1 MLSYKQQR
9 QREKLRKQQKK
20 QGFHGYP
27 VITVAFY
34 GPDDQRASKVVAS
47 FIRHE
52 GDDIETMKK
61 WYCETGD
68 VRSDR
73 RVKAEILAFSAEK
86 NAKSIVTTDRII
98 GCPHEEGIDY
108 PEGEACPECPF
119 WKNRDRL
126 TGNILH

>member
-9 QREKLRKQQKK
+9 QREKLRRLRKK

-34 GPDDQRASKVVAS
+34 GPNDQRASKVVAS
-47 FIRHE
+47 FVRRE
-52 GDDIETMKK
+52 GDDIEIMKK
-61 WYCETGD
+61 WYCEAD
-68 VRSDR
+68 DARSNSR
-73 RVKAEILAFSAEK
+73 IKAEMLAFFAEK
-86 NAKSIVTTDRII
+86 NAKSIVTTERII

-108 PEGEACPECPF
+108 PEGESCPECPF
-119 WKNRDRL
+119 WKDRDRF